1 MTVQPIVFPLAAQ
14 KYVEFLGSG
23 EPQAQLAAI
32 PDADGNTPVPCAVES
47 QVPDPRPQRLIAVYT
62 MPTAG
67 PQSIVLSTRRLA
79 FQIYENSEYVVALL
93 AETAR
98 ALVNDARYQ
107 GIGIKQVR
115 VIGEPARFPAP
126 GIPNRWQF
134 TADVTVRAVAGAWN

>member
-14 KYVEFLGSG
+14 KFVDFLNWPD
-23 EPQAQLAAI
+23 PQAQLAAI
-32 PDADGNTPVPCAVES
+32 PDINGNPQTCVVDAV
-47 QVPDPRPQRLIAVYT
+47 VPDPRPQRLIAILT

-79 FQIYENSEYVVALL
+79 FQIYEGSEWVVAQL
-93 AETAR
+93 AERAR

-107 GIGIKQVR
+107 GIGIKHVR

-126 GIPNRWQF
+126 GIPFRWQF
-134 TADVTVRAVAGAWN
+134 TADVTVRAVAGAWS